1 MGPSEPRPR
10 PPAIAGG
17 PLQPAAPTPAAPA
30 TTGIELPTPPSL
42 WRHREFLKL
51 WTGRTVSGF
60 GSQVSRLAIPLT
72 AVEVL
77 DATPAQMGLLQAAG
91 TAPALVLGLMAGV
104 WVDRYRRRPL
114 LVAADLGRALLLG
127 AIPLL
132 SLMGM
137 LRIEALIAV
146 ALLTGILTLF
156 FDVASTS
163 FVPSFLSRTQLVDGN
178 SKLTASTS
186 VAAVAGPSLGGTL
199 VQLLSAPIAVAAD
212 AFSFLVS
219 AVCHALLRVD
229 EPAPRPQGAEPG
241 AGQGSSGA
249 RGGIWGQLWAELLEG
264 LGVVGANGY
273 LRACA
278 GTAGVFNFF
287 AGIFFTVYVLYATRE
302 LGVSAAA
309 LGLLYAGGGVGSVLG
324 AVVAAPLAQRAGFGV
339 ATVGAACL
347 VGVGWV
353 PAALVAPGAPLVLPI
368 LAGAHF
374 LRGLSQTVYG
384 INSVSLRQAAVPDQ
398 LQGRVAG
405 TLRVIFLGTV
415 PLGSLAGGLLGERL
429 GLWPTLALGA
439 SGALLGALWMLLSP
453 VRALR
458 ALPTAEDEHL
468 LADV

>member
-1 MGPSEPRPR
+1 M
-10 PPAIAGG
+10 
-17 PLQPAAPTPAAPA
+17 
-30 TTGIELPTPPSL
+30 
-42 WRHREFLKL
+42 
-51 WTGRTVSGF
+51 
-60 GSQVSRLAIPLT
+60 
-72 AVEVL
+72 L

-132 SLMGM
+132 SLMGL

-229 EPAPRPQGAEPG
+229 EPAPRPHGAPSGAEPG

-249 RGGIWGQLWAELLEG
+249 RGGAREVGIWGQLWAELLEG
-264 LGVVGANGY
+264 LRVVGANGY

-287 AGIFFTVYVLYATRE
+287 AGIFFTVYVLYVTRE

-309 LGLLYAGGGVGSVLG
+309 LGLLYAVGGVGSVLG

-347 VGVGWV
+347 VGVGWL
-353 PAALVAPGAPLVLPI
+353 PAALVTPGAPLILPI
-368 LAGAHF
+368 LASRPLPARALADGVRDQLGQPAPGRRPRPAAGAGGRDAAGDLPGHRPPGLPRRGPPGRAPGAVAHPGPGGQRGPPGGLVDAALPRTRPARPAHGGGRAPPGGRLSRRLGRGLPGRRPVAGAGPGGV
-374 LRGLSQTVYG
+374 LRG
-384 INSVSLRQAAVPDQ
+384 RQIQKKLEVNVQAVASAVP
-398 LQGRVAG
+398 A
-405 TLRVIFLGTV
+405 I
-415 PLGSLAGGLLGERL
+415 LAR
-429 GLWPTLALGA
+429 
-439 SGALLGALWMLLSP
+439 
-453 VRALR
+453 
-458 ALPTAEDEHL
+458 
-468 LADV
+468 